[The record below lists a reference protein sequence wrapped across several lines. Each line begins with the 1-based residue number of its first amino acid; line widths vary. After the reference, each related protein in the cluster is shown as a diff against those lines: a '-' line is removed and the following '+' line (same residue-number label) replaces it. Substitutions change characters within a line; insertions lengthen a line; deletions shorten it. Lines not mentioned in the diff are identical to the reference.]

1 MSWRT
6 YTPSPRLAV
15 ILAAALA
22 LSVAVLGWLGY
33 RAIREWQLSATLF
46 AERRAQEAADLLA
59 TTLTRDMRAVQVS
72 VLSSND
78 WVETM
83 LQPPYDVTQ
92 LVASAF
98 ARYPYPESFFA
109 WRGGGGSDSVVFFTR
124 ADRLPRW
131 VTAPEGRDTFPVLVA
146 SEPRVARAL
155 FERITTHARQQ
166 HRFSIFDISL
176 DDRTYQVVARLQYRD
191 PFRLQLAT
199 VFGFMVDL
207 DWAKRHYLQDFASEV
222 QRVAGADAAV
232 VLTISEGASGASADP
247 SGANLVRGQR
257 PFSLAF
263 FDPLSLALNAP
274 PDFARETW
282 IAEASVAAD
291 ALAAATRGARQ
302 TLWITALAGAVFVI
316 GLGLVVHGV
325 RVNANLVRRRADFV
339 SAVTHELKTPV
350 ATIRAAG
357 ETVLSGRLTDQDAS
371 REYARL
377 VVEHAK
383 RLARLLD
390 NVLAY
395 ARITDVTEGYTFE
408 PVPLGDLVEETLR
421 DFRWQLDSGG
431 FEVDIDVPR
440 DLPHVRADRAALEL
454 LLDNLLDNAIR
465 YSRDARRI
473 RVAARSTD
481 GSILIE
487 VADRGMGIP
496 SDELAHVT
504 RRFFR
509 GRRAGSGGSGL
520 GLAIADRIVA
530 DHHGLLAIDSLVGQG
545 TTVRVTLPAAESDL
559 EPDAEATGAPHETD

>member
-1 MSWRT
+1 MGRLT

-22 LSVAVLGWLGY
+22 FSVAVLGWLGY

-46 AERRAQEAADLLA
+46 AGRRAQEAADLLA

-83 LQPPYDVTQ
+83 LEPPYDVTQ

-109 WRGGGGSDSVVFFTR
+109 RRGAGESGSVVFFAR
-124 ADRLPRW
+124 ADRVPRW
-131 VTAPEGRDTFPVLVA
+131 VTAAEGHDTFPVLVA
-146 SEPRVARAL
+146 SEPRVGRAL
-155 FERITTHARQQ
+155 FERITSHARQQ

-191 PFRLQLAT
+191 PFRLQLAS

-222 QRVAGADAAV
+222 QRVAGADSAV
-232 VLTISEGASGASADP
+232 VLTISKGATDAAADLADP
-247 SGANLVRGQR
+247 NLVRGRR

-274 PDFARETW
+274 PDYAGETW
-282 IAEASVAAD
+282 TAEASLAAD
-291 ALAAATRGARQ
+291 ALAAATRGARR
-302 TLWITALAGAVFVI
+302 TLWITAVAGAVFVI
-316 GLGLVVHGV
+316 GLGLAVHGV

-395 ARITDVTEGYTFE
+395 ARITDVTDGYTFE

-421 DFRWQLDSGG
+421 DFRWLLDSGG
-431 FEVDIDVPR
+431 FDVDVDVPR
-440 DLPHVRADRAALEL
+440 DLPRIRGDRTALEL
-454 LLDNLLDNAIR
+454 LLGNLVDNAIR
-465 YSRDARRI
+465 YSRDTRRI
-473 RVAARSTD
+473 RVSARSM
-481 GSILIE
+481 GGLILLE

-496 SDELAHVT
+496 PDELAHVT

-520 GLAIADRIVA
+520 GLAIADRIVT
-530 DHHGLLAIDSLVGQG
+530 DHRGQLSIESLVGQG
-545 TTVRVTLPAAESDL
+545 TTVRITLPASASAL
-559 EPDAEATGAPHETD
+559 